1 MPPIISL
8 LCVMNLCF
16 LTGNFYLNPRNPEK
30 YDMQSKVAAVD
41 AREADSEIAFL
52 ARTDLNHTHGLKEA
66 IGRVRQF
73 YEIGAEL
80 IIIETQKMKQKYAKS
95 AERCQNE

>member
-16 LTGNFYLNPRNPEK
+16 LTGNFQLNPRNLKK

-66 IGRVRQF
+66 NERVRQF
-73 YEIGAEL
+73 YENGAEL
-80 IIIETQKMKQKYAKS
+80 IIIESPKNE
-95 AERCQNE
+95 AEICHIFGELPK